1 MYEGATSFVQ
11 INGPTYGPIPIRCA
25 VRQACPMTMATYDLS
40 LYPFHHLLDLK
51 LPSIRLGHRSR
62 PTSVVAYSDDVNIFV
77 TSVVGFI
84 IIDESIHLY
93 ERAFGARI
101 SSRKSKSLAAGS
113 WCTQETALGIVYNP
127 SVTIVSVTF

>member
-1 MYEGATSFVQ
+1 MYEAATSFVQ
-11 INGPTYGPIPIRCA
+11 INGHTYGPIPIRCA
-25 VRQACPMTMATYDLS
+25 VRQACPMTMALCDLC

-51 LPSIRLGHRSR
+51 LPGIRLGRRSR
-62 PTSVVAYSDDVNIFV
+62 PTSDDVNIFV

-101 SSRKSKSLAAGS
+101 NSHKSKSLVAES
-113 WCTQETALGIVYNP
+113 CCTQETALGIVYNP
-127 SVTIVSVTF
+127 SVTIVRVTF